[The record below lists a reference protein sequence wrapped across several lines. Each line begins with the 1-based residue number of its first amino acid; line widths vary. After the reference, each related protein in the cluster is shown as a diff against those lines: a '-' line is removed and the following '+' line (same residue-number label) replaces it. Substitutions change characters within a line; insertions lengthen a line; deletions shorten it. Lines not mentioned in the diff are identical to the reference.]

1 MTRYSFNLRTR
12 AGQRVENISILAPT
26 RSDAERR
33 LRQMYQH
40 CEMVGGHQ
48 TTVPRRGDTLD
59 VEALIEL
66 ISGSEPP
73 SQRPR
78 PASHHAPPSTG
89 SSSSSSAV

>member
-33 LRQMYQH
+33 LLQMYQQ
-40 CEMVGGHQ
+40 CEILGCHP

-73 SQRPR
+73 SQRRR
-78 PASHHAPPSTG
+78 PASHHTPPSTG
-89 SSSSSSAV
+89 SSSSASAV